1 MNSNWERER
10 RGLREIE
17 GTYNVEYDDEA
28 LFKEYKVHAK
38 RLRKVIADA
47 ATTKVGE
54 TRDAD
59 PTEEPSSPAA
69 KAAAPKAPASDAP
82 KTPTKAVLT
91 GIKAAAAAKKA
102 AGTPLILL
110 FHQPKG
116 KFNTLLLF
124 ISRCPDST
132 PSKNDEKE
140 KTDKVAAAKEIATFL
155 QSKAVG
161 MTAAQAKK
169 SADAAGKTCS
179 YQLCVHQ
186 SCRKTP
192 PAPHPA
198 AASPAVSTRTLPDW
212 GRSASC
218 YRYRCYRYCC
228 CSCHYCYYCC
238 WTARTRRACASR
250 PPSLPA
256 PRAASTVADPF

>member
-1 MNSNWERER
+1 MEYDDEALFKEYKVPGKRLRLVHFKEGDRVECNFKGEGKWHIATVSMFRE
-10 RGLREIE
+10 EE

-186 SCRKTP
+186 SCRND
-192 PAPHPA
+192 
-198 AASPAVSTRTLPDW
+198 SLR
-212 GRSASC
+212 RS
-218 YRYRCYRYCC
+218 
-228 CSCHYCYYCC
+228 
-238 WTARTRRACASR
+238 
-250 PPSLPA
+250 L
-256 PRAASTVADPF
+256 